1 MRCNLGRLI
10 NIPIWPSLV
19 KIVLLTDRYEVDA
32 LDIPDLQQAI
42 KDLKE
47 KSIHVKVIS
56 LGIDIAH
63 RVLWE
68 RVTGM
73 LD

>member
-32 LDIPDLQQAI
+32 LDIPVLQQAI